1 MAELGAV
8 HEFGRVSPLL
18 KNAGILASY
27 GYSSKKDTTEIEIPV
42 RSFLREALL
51 TPDGKKALQVWNI
64 SEKALIE
71 YLNNDG
77 TSAEVLAN
85 AIGAKAL
92 DRVLEAFDTGGFGKW
107 KPITEFTPREHR
119 ESGADNPP
127 LNSTGVLRK
136 SVTFEVKE
144 L

>member
-51 TPDGKKALQVWNI
+51 TPDGKKGFASV
-64 SEKALIE
+64 E
-71 YLNNDG
+71 YFRKK
-77 TSAEVLAN
+77 S
-85 AIGAKAL
+85 
-92 DRVLEAFDTGGFGKW
+92 FD
-107 KPITEFTPREHR
+107 
-119 ESGADNPP
+119 
-127 LNSTGVLRK
+127 
-136 SVTFEVKE
+136 
-144 L
+144 